1 MIAGKGL
8 YDAGTKKIKFTTA
21 DGQNSREV
29 QADWDKQ
36 YKAFKVTVPPYLWL
50 YGEEAARE
58 REEAE
63 QEEAKVDENGNPV
76 ESEVAERKLIS
87 EKITIS
93 MTLNN

>member
-1 MIAGKGL
+1 M
-8 YDAGTKKIKFTTA
+8 
-21 DGQNSREV
+21 
-29 QADWDKQ
+29 
-36 YKAFKVTVPPYLWL
+36 TVPPYLWL